1 MEVQLFMH
9 AFIGCMNSKSRHL
22 AVVTFIYI
30 LNLCVTLRAFPLFYS
45 KELGLLYV
53 HVLVINYLPAI
64 SL

>member
-30 LNLCVTLRAFPLFYS
+30 LNLCITLRAFPLCYS
-45 KELGLLYV
+45 KEVTICARTCYKLF
-53 HVLVINYLPAI
+53 IPAI